1 MCTGFHFLTYVYG
14 CRMRYNRCVVNLLPI
29 KDARRVTG
37 EHRRRVAIVFM
48 LLLMCSAVVALLFI
62 IPSFIVVWSGASGFD
77 DQLEATKTL
86 VDLQRKQG
94 GGSEVIELSERSV
107 LLEEALSRRSAT
119 SILQDIAP
127 RVPEGVSV
135 RQFSYSLGEG
145 DISVSVLGTAA
156 TRAALI
162 AFGDALRQS
171 SLFSRVDV
179 PVSSLAKNED
189 IEFTLTL
196 LLDEP
201 VALESYRTDAPT
213 PVVEETL
220 P

>member
-1 MCTGFHFLTYVYG
+1 MW
-14 CRMRYNRCVVNLLPI
+14 
-29 KDARRVTG
+29 
-37 EHRRRVAIVFM
+37 EHRRRVAVIVM
-48 LLLMCSAVVALLFI
+48 LLLMFSVVVAMLFI
-62 IPSFIVVWSGASGFD
+62 IPSFIVVWSGAGDFD

-94 GGSEVIELSERSV
+94 GGSEIVELSERSV
-107 LLEEALSRRSAT
+107 LLEGALVRRTAT

-127 RVPEGVSV
+127 RIPEGISV
-135 RQFSYSLGEG
+135 RQFSYSLR
-145 DISVSVLGTAA
+145 DKDVSVSVLGTAS

-171 SLFSRVDV
+171 PLFSRVDV
-179 PVSSLAKNED
+179 PVSSLAKNENID
-189 IEFTLTL
+189 FTLTL

-201 VALESYRTDAPT
+201 VTLESYRTDAPA
-213 PVVEETL
+213 PIAEETA